1 MDRKFYKSFGF
12 YLFLL
17 CLVVC
22 GLFIYQLISLNVL
35 PSSILVVGC
44 VFLIVLVFLG
54 FVLLFKWKIVG
65 SAILCLLVVV
75 SSFGNVYL
83 YKTHRMLSD
92 VSVGLDFKVSS
103 DFYLIGL
110 RDFDGSVSNVGVLS
124 IGNTS
129 LQDLAVKKLDGNFDF
144 IEFDS
149 YYILSDVFLNG
160 VVDAVLVSDSSYS
173 LLRELQCFKS
183 EDVKEL
189 DVVTVCFDS
198 FEDAKNVDLL
208 NESFTVFISGKD
220 SEDLN
225 TSISRSDV
233 NLLLCVNPV
242 KHEILMVGIPRDF
255 YVEQPCQSGL
265 RDKLTHAGLFGVGG
279 SIGCVEK
286 LFNVPINYY
295 VEVNF
300 NSLVS
305 VVDALDGISVYS
317 PYDFVSLHGDYH
329 FTEGMNHMDGL
340 QALGFVRERYSFE
353 DGDRERSR
361 NQMRVLQAIIDKALS
376 PSIIRSY
383 PKLLDS
389 LSSCFK
395 TNLSEGEITS
405 FVKSQ
410 LKHMEK
416 WDIKQIQV
424 NGTGITAVSPAL
436 GFEVYMMDPDL
447 KTVDHAEMLI
457 KKVLNN
463 EVVTD
468 SDVDRQNELVANN

>member
-1 MDRKFYKSFGF
+1 MGAKLFKIFRF
-12 YLFLL
+12 YLFLT
-17 CLVVC
+17 CLIIC
-22 GLFIYQLISLNVL
+22 GLFVFQLFSLNVF
-35 PSSILVVGC
+35 PDFIMLVIC
-44 VFLIVLVFLG
+44 LVLFVVLLLC
-54 FVLLFKWKIVG
+54 FVLLFRWKIVG

-92 VSVGLDFKVSS
+92 VSVGLDSKVSS
-103 DFYLIGL
+103 TFYLICL
-110 RDFDGSVSNVGVLS
+110 RDFNSSVTNLGVLS
-124 IGNTS
+124 VGNTN
-129 LQDLAVKKLDGNFDF
+129 LLDLAVNELNVDYDLVN
-144 IEFDS
+144 FDS
-149 YYILSDVFLNG
+149 YYTLSDGLFNG
-160 VVDAVLVSDSSYS
+160 AVDAILVSDSSYS
-173 LLRELQCFKS
+173 LLRELQCIRS

-189 DVVTVCFDS
+189 DHFVVSFDS
-198 FEDAKNVDLL
+198 FVDAKSVDLL
-208 NESFTVFISGKD
+208 NESFTIFISGKD

-225 TSISRSDV
+225 TFISRSDV

-255 YVEQPCQSGL
+255 YVEQPCQNGL

-279 SIGCVEK
+279 SIGCVEN
-286 LFNVPINYY
+286 LLNVSVNYY

-329 FTEGMNHMDGL
+329 FIVGNNTMNGK

-376 PSIIRSY
+376 PSIIKSY

-405 FVKSQ
+405 FIKSQ
-410 LKHMEK
+410 LKHIEK

-424 NGTGITAVSPAL
+424 NGTGITTVSPAL
-436 GFEVYMMDPDL
+436 GFKVYMMDPNMD
-447 KTVDHAEMLI
+447 TVEHAEMLI
-457 KKVLNN
+457 KNELNN